1 MSEEG
6 KAATPDDKQPKAASA
21 RTRSTGRSKS
31 APKASATKSPDK
43 STTEAKESTA
53 AKADAVAAGAAS
65 DTVKASAPADQAPAA
80 SKDKPTGKPEAT
92 APDKTSDK
100 PAKPASSG
108 RGAVVLALVLFALL
122 LAALAGASWYGWTLI
137 QADQA
142 ALAQVKSQQTGAQ
155 TDLDQRLSSV
165 HQQVSQLG
173 DQLDQQDQSLKAKD
187 AATDQ
192 RVSHLSKQ
200 FAQLS
205 DRLGRGDLAW
215 HIAEIGSLLTRA
227 QERLVVSRD
236 PHGALV
242 ALDLADQRLAALD
255 RPELLPV
262 RSAISDVREA
272 LSKVQGVD
280 RIGMALH
287 LRRAA
292 DSVSNWPLKG
302 MKAKPNSNAAPAAP
316 ATDVSQPA
324 AADQPWYRR
333 AWHATT
339 AWFARQFTVTR
350 SDEPV
355 KANARATT
363 DRETRL
369 WLTAVRE
376 SLLARDVA
384 GVGAAVTQAKEWIDG
399 HYAVDA
405 APVADALK
413 ALDEARRLYADQPWP
428 SMTKVFK
435 VWNASGLNTPQKIA
449 KDGFKKPAGNDGTG
463 GAQ

>member
-6 KAATPDDKQPKAASA
+6 KAATPDDKQPKATSA
-21 RTRSTGRSKS
+21 RTRSTGRGKS
-31 APKASATKSPDK
+31 ASKASETASPDK
-43 STTEAKESTA
+43 LTSEAK
-53 AKADAVAAGAAS
+53 D
-65 DTVKASAPADQAPAA
+65 SAPAKAEPAMA
-80 SKDKPTGKPEAT
+80 STTSDTAKTDPSPTEAVNKS
-92 APDKTSDK
+92 ADK
-100 PAKPASSG
+100 PADKPATGSSPKPAKSASSG
-108 RGAVVLALVLFALL
+108 RGAVVLVLVLFALL
-122 LAALAGASWYGWTLI
+122 LAGLAGASWYGWTLI

-142 ALAQVKSQQTGAQ
+142 ALAQIKVQQAGAQ
-155 TDLDQRLSSV
+155 TDLNQRLASV

-187 AATDQ
+187 ATTEQ
-192 RVSHLSKQ
+192 RVTRLSQQ

-236 PHGALV
+236 PQGALV

-272 LSKVQGVD
+272 LAKVQGVD

-292 DSVSNWPLKG
+292 DAVSTWPLKG
-302 MKAKPNSNAAPAAP
+302 MKGKPNPNVAPAEP
-316 ATDVSQPA
+316 TTDVSQPA

-333 AWHATT
+333 AWSATRT
-339 AWFARQFTVTR
+339 WFARQFTVTR

-384 GVGAAVTQAKEWIDG
+384 GVGAAVTQAKEWIDA

-435 VWNASGLNTPQKIA
+435 VWNASGLNAPQKIA
-449 KDGFKKPAGNDGTG
+449 KDGFRNPAGNDGAG

>member
-31 APKASATKSPDK
+31 APKASASKSPDK
-43 STTEAKESTA
+43 STAEAKETA
-53 AKADAVAAGAAS
+53 ATKPDTVAAAAS
-65 DTVKASAPADQAPAA
+65 DATKASAPADQSRAA
-80 SKDKPTGKPEAT
+80 STDKPTDQPAAKS
-92 APDKTSDK
+92 PDK
-100 PAKPASSG
+100 PVKPASSG

-122 LAALAGASWYGWTLI
+122 LAGLVGASWYGWTLI

-142 ALAQVKSQQTGAQ
+142 ALAQVKDQQAGAR

-165 HQQVSQLG
+165 HQQVSQLS

-192 RVSHLSKQ
+192 RVTHLSQQ

-272 LSKVQGVD
+272 LAKVQGVD

-302 MKAKPNSNAAPAAP
+302 MKAKPSANAAPAAP
-316 ATDVSQPA
+316 ATDVSQPSA
-324 AADQPWYRR
+324 TDQPWYRR
-333 AWHATT
+333 AWHETR

-384 GVGAAVTQAKEWIDG
+384 GVGAAVTQAKEWIDA

-435 VWNASGLNTPQKIA
+435 VWNASGLNAPQKIA
-449 KDGFKKPAGNDGTG
+449 KDGFKNPAGNEGAG